1 MSGILFSILFI
12 LALYTSFLMALFFT
26 TSLNLLKSTGTGNY
40 LSTSN
45 LSTLIFKLIK
55 LVGTFFS
62 LSISK
67 LSTLD
72 FKLPKSTLLAKDV
85 VYQFLL
91 HFLNL
96 LFLLN

>member
-1 MSGILFSILFI
+1 MSGILSSRKYTHI
-12 LALYTSFLMALFFT
+12 LYTFFLIALFFT